1 MTKMINKIW
10 WLFRFACHWAFGWH
24 WFTNEDIGVRDPMAY
39 CEFCGKT
46 KRLRDKCDVGKHRW
60 KLYATSGLVTTR
72 CHYVC
77 TACGA
82 KGSSLDM
89 SGI

>member
-1 MTKMINKIW
+1 
-10 WLFRFACHWAFGWH
+10 
-24 WFTNEDIGVRDPMAY
+24 MAY

-46 KRLRDKCDVGKHRW
+46 KRLRDKCDIGKHRW